1 MKNEWIDLV
10 ERLRGE
16 NARLRAKN
24 KELLEACKV
33 GLQWVPKTKS
43 DAAVMRA
50 AIAKEGK
57 K

>member
-24 KELLEACKV
+24 KALLEACKV